1 MEVGGKLYP
10 ASGVERDSCPPTL
23 GIGHRALV
31 TLTHAP
37 CPIPHAQKLHP
48 ASGVEFFISAV
59 LELKLLNIKISMS
72 DTKFTAPVAQESLH
86 LKLSERSP
94 VFSLREKILAIRNS
108 LRPGQQQMA
117 DWQSGP
123 LAISAVPGAGKS
135 TGMAAAAAIAI
146 ARQYERSSSRR
157 QLVVVTF
164 TRSAAANIKAKIRK
178 FLRDDLSLPQ
188 TGFFVYTLHGLA
200 LNIASRHPDLS
211 GLQLENVTLIT
222 PTQTHRFIRTA
233 VEQWIANNPGIY
245 LRLLEGHQFDG
256 EETERLRRQSVLRTE
271 VLPELANTV
280 IHEAKSSGISPEKLR
295 EWSKQTTDEYAIL
308 SVAAG
313 LYEQY
318 QNLMRSRDFID
329 YDDMILA
336 ALRVLE
342 NDSARRIEQ
351 NQIFA
356 VFEDEAQDSSPL
368 QTQLLEI
375 LASDGG
381 YEGMNTDAMNR
392 VSTHSPLNLVRVGD
406 PNQAINSTFTPADPI
421 YFRQF
426 CEECDRIQRLAT
438 MDQAGRSTRI
448 IIEAANFALKWIN
461 NQSLAKT
468 NNGQQTPDNRQV
480 PFRLQTI
487 RPVETNDPQN
497 NANPAPVGRGLELY
511 TPRDIHHTVELL
523 SQRVIELFGEDP
535 TQNSA
540 AILVRE
546 NRQGRWLGE
555 ALTSVCKEHNITL
568 YDVGER
574 DRRSHVPQEILAL
587 LQFCD
592 RPHSPDYLK
601 AALEA
606 LVQRQL
612 IPTQDLNALASL
624 PEEFLYPGPLAAPQ
638 PETVQKAARLCR
650 NLLRARLEL
659 PLYQLISFLALT
671 LNYDQAELATADK
684 LAERVNQQI
693 AGNSSMGG
701 MLSAL
706 SEIVSSERFEP
717 VETEDSEE
725 RYTRRGQLTI
735 ITMHKA
741 KGLDWD
747 YVFLPFLHENLI
759 PGRFWVPPQSQF
771 LGDFTLSEV
780 ARAQIRAALH
790 GEFTIPDVTQA
801 WEQAKHLKISEEYR
815 LLYVAMT
822 RAKRLVWM
830 SAAQKA
836 PFTWSKPDNLQEQA
850 PCPVFPALK
859 RQFPECVMNL
869 AVMAKQA

>member
-1 MEVGGKLYP
+1 
-10 ASGVERDSCPPTL
+10 
-23 GIGHRALV
+23 
-31 TLTHAP
+31 
-37 CPIPHAQKLHP
+37 
-48 ASGVEFFISAV
+48 
-59 LELKLLNIKISMS
+59 MS
-72 DTKFTAPVAQESLH
+72 DFKFTATAPQELLDSE
-86 LKLSERSP
+86 LSERSP
-94 VFSLREKILAIRNS
+94 IISLQDKILAIRNS

-146 ARQYERSSSRR
+146 ARQYERSSFRR
-157 QLVVVTF
+157 HLVVVTF

-178 FLRDDLSLPQ
+178 DLKKLSLPQ

-200 LNIASRHPDLS
+200 LNIANRHSDLS

-222 PTQTHRFIRTA
+222 PTQSHRFIRNA
-233 VEQWIANNPGIY
+233 VEQWIGNNPERY

-280 IHEAKSSGISPEKLR
+280 IHEAKSSGISPELLR
-295 EWSKQTTDEYAIL
+295 EWSKQTTDEYAIF

-351 NQIFA
+351 NQVFA

-375 LASDGG
+375 LASDAGD
-381 YEGMNTDAMNR
+381 NSSLLKDAIHR
-392 VSTHSPLNLVRVGD
+392 VSTADSCTDAIHRVSPNSSLNLVRVGD

-426 CEECDRIQRLAT
+426 CEECDRIERLAT

-461 NQSLAKT
+461 SQWLATT
-468 NNGQQTPDNRQV
+468 NNKQQTPDNRQV

-487 RPVETNDPQN
+487 RPVEVGDPQP

-555 ALTSVCKEHNITL
+555 ALTSVCKEHKIIL

-624 PEEFLYPGPLAAPQ
+624 PEDFLYPGPLAAPQ

-650 NLLRARLEL
+650 SLLRARLEL

-780 ARAQIRAALH
+780 ARAQIRATLH
-790 GEFTIPDVTQA
+790 EESTIPDVSQA
-801 WEQAKHLKISEEYR
+801 WEVAKNLKTSEEYR

-822 RAKRLVWM
+822 RAKLLLWM

-859 RQFPECVMNL
+859 RQFPEYVVNL
-869 AVMAKQA
+869 AAMTKQA

>member
-1 MEVGGKLYP
+1 MPQEHLHSEVL
-10 ASGVERDSCPPTL
+10 
-23 GIGHRALV
+23 
-31 TLTHAP
+31 
-37 CPIPHAQKLHP
+37 Q
-48 ASGVEFFISAV
+48 
-59 LELKLLNIKISMS
+59 
-72 DTKFTAPVAQESLH
+72 
-86 LKLSERSP
+86 RSP
-94 VFSLREKILAIRNS
+94 LSFPRAEAIARIRNG
-108 LRPGQQQMA
+108 LRPGQQHMA

-146 ARQYERSSSRR
+146 ARQYERSAESRSSSRR

-178 FLRDDLSLPQ
+178 YLRDDLGLPQ

-200 LNIASRHPDLS
+200 LNIATRHSDLS
-211 GLQLENVTLIT
+211 GLQLEYVTLIT
-222 PTQTHRFIRTA
+222 PTQSHRFIRTA
-233 VEQWIANNPGIY
+233 VEQWIGNNPERY

-280 IHEAKSSGISPEKLR
+280 IHEAKSSGISPEQLQ
-295 EWSKQTTDEYAIL
+295 EWSQQTTDEYGIL
-308 SVAAG
+308 TVAAG

-318 QNLMRSRDFID
+318 QRLMRSREFID

-351 NQIFA
+351 NQVFA

-381 YEGMNTDAMNR
+381 DEDRGTRGQGDKGDKGDKGDNSSLLTLHSSLLTPHSSL
-392 VSTHSPLNLVRVGD
+392 STQHSALNLVRVGD

-448 IIEAANFALKWIN
+448 IIDAANFTLKWIN
-461 NQSLAKT
+461 SQWSAIT
-468 NNGQQTPDNRQV
+468 NNKQQITDNRQV

-487 RPVETNDPQN
+487 RPVDAGDPQA
-497 NANPAPVGRGLELY
+497 NANPTAIGGGLELY

-523 SQRVIELFGEDP
+523 SQRIIQLFGEDP
-535 TQNSA
+535 TKNSA

-555 ALTSVCKEHNITL
+555 ALASVCKEHNITL

-624 PEEFLYPGPLAAPQ
+624 PEEFLYPSPLAVSQ
-638 PETVQKAARLCR
+638 PEPVQKAAHLCR
-650 NLLRARLEL
+650 SLLRARLEL

-693 AGNSSMGG
+693 ASNSSMRS

-747 YVFLPFLHENLI
+747 YVFIPFLHENLI

-790 GEFTIPDVTQA
+790 GESTIPDVTQA
-801 WEQAKHLKISEEYR
+801 WEQAKQLKISEEYR

-822 RAKRLVWM
+822 RAKLLLWM
-830 SAAQKA
+830 SAALKA
-836 PFTWSKPDNLQEQA
+836 PFTWSKPENLQEQT
-850 PCPVFPALK
+850 PCPVFGALK
-859 RQFPECVMNL
+859 RQFPEYVVGTPTMITN
-869 AVMAKQA
+869 

>member
-1 MEVGGKLYP
+1 
-10 ASGVERDSCPPTL
+10 
-23 GIGHRALV
+23 
-31 TLTHAP
+31 
-37 CPIPHAQKLHP
+37 
-48 ASGVEFFISAV
+48 
-59 LELKLLNIKISMS
+59 MS
-72 DTKFTAPVAQESLH
+72 DSKFIATVPQELLH
-86 LKLSERSP
+86 SELSERLP
-94 VFSLREKILAIRNS
+94 VSSLREKILAIRNG

-135 TGMAAAAAIAI
+135 TGMAANRPIAI

-222 PTQTHRFIRTA
+222 PTQSHRFIRTA
-233 VEQWIANNPGIY
+233 VEQWIANNPGGY

-280 IHEAKSSGISPEKLR
+280 IHEAKSSGISQELLQ
-295 EWSKQTTDEYAIL
+295 EWSKQTTDEYTIL

-351 NQIFA
+351 NQVFA

-375 LASDGG
+375 LASDSD
-381 YEGMNTDAMNR
+381 NKDN
-392 VSTHSPLNLVRVGD
+392 SSLLIPHSPLNLVRVGD

-426 CEECDRIQRLAT
+426 CEECDRIKRLAT

-468 NNGQQTPDNRQV
+468 NNGQQIPDNRQV

-487 RPVETNDPQN
+487 RPVEVGDPQN

-535 TQNSA
+535 TQHSA

-555 ALTSVCKEHNITL
+555 ALAPICKEHNITL

-790 GEFTIPDVTQA
+790 GESTIPDVTQA

-859 RQFPECVMNL
+859 RQFPECVANL
-869 AVMAKQA
+869 AVMAK

>member
-1 MEVGGKLYP
+1 MPQEHLDSEVL
-10 ASGVERDSCPPTL
+10 
-23 GIGHRALV
+23 
-31 TLTHAP
+31 
-37 CPIPHAQKLHP
+37 Q
-48 ASGVEFFISAV
+48 
-59 LELKLLNIKISMS
+59 
-72 DTKFTAPVAQESLH
+72 
-86 LKLSERSP
+86 RSP
-94 VFSLREKILAIRNS
+94 VSSLRAEAIARIRNS

-146 ARQYERSSSRR
+146 ARQYERSAESRSSSRR

-178 FLRDDLSLPQ
+178 YLRDDLSLPQ

-211 GLQLENVTLIT
+211 GLQLEYATLIT
-222 PTQTHRFIRTA
+222 PTQSHRFIRTA
-233 VEQWIANNPGIY
+233 VEQWIGNNPERY

-280 IHEAKSSGISPEKLR
+280 IHEAKSSGISPEKLQQ
-295 EWSKQTTDEYAIL
+295 WSQQTTDEYAIL
-308 SVAAG
+308 NVAAG

-351 NQIFA
+351 NQVFA

-368 QTQLLEI
+368 QTRLLEI
-375 LASDGG
+375 LASNSLDEGDREIRRWGDG
-381 YEGMNTDAMNR
+381 ERISPQPSHT
-392 VSTHSPLNLVRVGD
+392 SHSPLNLVRVGD

-426 CEECDRIQRLAT
+426 CQECDRIQRLAT
-438 MDQAGRSTRI
+438 MDRAGRSTRI
-448 IIEAANFALKWIN
+448 IIEAANFALQWIN
-461 NQSLAKT
+461 NQWSAT
-468 NNGQQTPDNRQV
+468 NPNPGAMNRVSTKSPFLDTDNRQV

-487 RPVETNDPQN
+487 RPVDAGDPQT

-511 TPRDIHHTVELL
+511 TPRDIHQTVELL
-523 SQRVIELFGEDP
+523 SQRAIELFGEDP
-535 TQNSA
+535 TKNSA

-546 NRQGRWLGE
+546 NRQGRWLAE
-555 ALTSVCKEHNITL
+555 ALAPVCKEHNITL

-574 DRRSHVPQEILAL
+574 DRRSHVPQEILSL

-612 IPTQDLNALASL
+612 IPTQDLNVLASL
-624 PEEFLYPGPLAAPQ
+624 PEEFLYPSPLAAPQ
-638 PETVQKAARLCR
+638 PEPVQKAAHLCR
-650 NLLRARLEL
+650 SLLRARLEL

-693 AGNSSMGG
+693 ASNSSMRS

-706 SEIVSSERFEP
+706 SEIVSSERFEA

-725 RYTRRGQLTI
+725 RYTRCGQLTI

-747 YVFLPFLHENLI
+747 YVFIPFLHENLI

-790 GEFTIPDVTQA
+790 GESTIPDVTQA
-801 WEQAKHLKISEEYR
+801 WELAKQLKISEEYR

-822 RAKRLVWM
+822 RAKLLLWM

-836 PFTWSKPDNLQEQA
+836 PFTWSKPENLQEQA
-850 PCPVFPALK
+850 PCPVFGALK
-859 RQFPECVMNL
+859 RQFPECVITSAMI
-869 AVMAKQA
+869 AK

>member
-1 MEVGGKLYP
+1 
-10 ASGVERDSCPPTL
+10 
-23 GIGHRALV
+23 
-31 TLTHAP
+31 
-37 CPIPHAQKLHP
+37 
-48 ASGVEFFISAV
+48 
-59 LELKLLNIKISMS
+59 MS
-72 DTKFTAPVAQESLH
+72 DFKFTAPVIQELLDSE
-86 LKLSERSP
+86 LSERSP
-94 VFSLREKILAIRNS
+94 ILSLQDKILAIRNS

-157 QLVVVTF
+157 HLVVVTF

-178 FLRDDLSLPQ
+178 DLKKLSLPQ

-222 PTQTHRFIRTA
+222 PTQSHRFIRTA

-336 ALRVLE
+336 ALRVLK

-351 NQIFA
+351 NQVFA

-375 LASDGG
+375 LASDGDKG
-381 YEGMNTDAMNR
+381 DNSSQTRLIASLLPTPVQTR
-392 VSTHSPLNLVRVGD
+392 LIASLNLVRVGD

-426 CEECDRIQRLAT
+426 CEECDRIKRLAT

-461 NQSLAKT
+461 NQWLATT
-468 NNGQQTPDNRQV
+468 NNKQQTPDNRQV

-487 RPVETNDPQN
+487 RPVEAGDPQT
-497 NANPAPVGRGLELY
+497 NANPAPVGQGLELY

-535 TQNSA
+535 TQTSA

-546 NRQGRWLGE
+546 NRQGRWLAE
-555 ALTSVCKEHNITL
+555 ALTFVCKEHNIIL

-650 NLLRARLEL
+650 SLLRARLEL

-790 GEFTIPDVTQA
+790 GESTIPDVTQA

-859 RQFPECVMNL
+859 RQFPECVANL
-869 AVMAKQA
+869 AVMTKQA

>member
-1 MEVGGKLYP
+1 
-10 ASGVERDSCPPTL
+10 
-23 GIGHRALV
+23 
-31 TLTHAP
+31 
-37 CPIPHAQKLHP
+37 
-48 ASGVEFFISAV
+48 
-59 LELKLLNIKISMS
+59 MS
-72 DTKFTAPVAQESLH
+72 DSKFTTPVVQELLDSE
-86 LKLSERSP
+86 LSERSP
-94 VFSLREKILAIRNS
+94 IPSLQKKILAIRNS

-200 LNIASRHPDLS
+200 LNIANRHSDLS
-211 GLQLENVTLIT
+211 GLQLENVILIT
-222 PTQTHRFIRTA
+222 PTQSHRFIRTA
-233 VEQWIANNPGIY
+233 VEQWITNNPDVY

-280 IHEAKSSGISPEKLR
+280 IHEAKSSGISPELLR

-342 NDSARRIEQ
+342 NDSARHIEQ

-375 LASDGG
+375 LASNRE
-381 YEGMNTDAMNR
+381 YEGMNTDGMNR
-392 VSTHSPLNLVRVGD
+392 FSKHSPLNLVRVGD

-426 CEECDRIQRLAT
+426 CEECDRIERLAT
-438 MDQAGRSTRI
+438 MDRAGRSTRI
-448 IIEAANFALKWIN
+448 IIEAANFTLKWIN
-461 NQSLAKT
+461 NQWLATTKT
-468 NNGQQTPDNRQV
+468 NNKQQTPDNRQV

-487 RPVETNDPQN
+487 HPVEVGDPQA
-497 NANPAPVGRGLELY
+497 NANPAPVGQGLELY

-523 SQRVIELFGEDP
+523 SQRVIELLGEDP
-535 TQNSA
+535 TKNSA

-546 NRQGRWLGE
+546 NRQGRWLAE
-555 ALTSVCKEHNITL
+555 ALTPLCKEHKITL

-612 IPTQDLNALASL
+612 IPTQDLNVLASL

-650 NLLRARLEL
+650 SLLRARLEL

-780 ARAQIRAALH
+780 ARAQIRATLH
-790 GEFTIPDVTQA
+790 EESVIPDVSQA
-801 WEQAKHLKISEEYR
+801 WEVAKNLKTSEEYR

-822 RAKRLVWM
+822 RAKLLLWM

-869 AVMAKQA
+869 GAMSNKL

>member
-1 MEVGGKLYP
+1 
-10 ASGVERDSCPPTL
+10 
-23 GIGHRALV
+23 
-31 TLTHAP
+31 
-37 CPIPHAQKLHP
+37 
-48 ASGVEFFISAV
+48 
-59 LELKLLNIKISMS
+59 MS
-72 DTKFTAPVAQESLH
+72 DDNFIATVAQESLDSSS
-86 LKLSERSP
+86 LAN
-94 VFSLREKILAIRNS
+94 SLREKSLRIRNS
-108 LRPGQQQMA
+108 LRQGQQQMA

-123 LAISAVPGAGKS
+123 LAVSAVPGAGKS

-146 ARQYERSSSRR
+146 ARQYENSATSRSSSRR
-157 QLVVVTF
+157 QIVVVTF

-178 FLRDDLSLPQ
+178 YLKDDLALPQ
-188 TGFFVYTLHGLA
+188 TGFAVYTLHGLA

-222 PTQTHRFIRTA
+222 PSQSHRFIRTA
-233 VEQWIANNPGIY
+233 VEQWINNNPRHY

-271 VLPELANTV
+271 VLPDLATTV
-280 IHEAKSSGISPEKLR
+280 IHEAKSSGILPEKLR
-295 EWSKQTTDEYAIL
+295 EWSQQTTEEYAIL
-308 SVAAG
+308 KVAAG

-342 NDSARRIEQ
+342 NDSARHIEQ
-351 NQIFA
+351 NQVFA

-375 LASDGG
+375 LASDLTG
-381 YEGMNTDAMNR
+381 ENQKN
-392 VSTHSPLNLVRVGD
+392 SPLNSALNLVRVGD

-426 CEECDRIQRLAT
+426 CEECDRLEKLAT

-448 IIEAANFALKWIN
+448 ILEAANFALQWVNSFYGSQGKVKI
-461 NQSLAKT
+461 SPL
-468 NNGQQTPDNRQV
+468 
-480 PFRLQTI
+480 PFRPQTI
-487 RPVETNDPQN
+487 HPVGTGDPQP
-497 NANPAPVGRGLELY
+497 NANPAPVGRGLEIY
-511 TPRDIHHTVELL
+511 NPRDIHHTVELI
-523 SQRVIELFGEDP
+523 SQRVIELFAEDP
-535 TQNSA
+535 AKISG

-546 NRQGRWLGE
+546 NRQGRWLAE
-555 ALTSVCKEHNITL
+555 ALTPICKEHNITL

-624 PEEFLYPGPLAAPQ
+624 PEDFLYPGPLAPPQ
-638 PETVQKAARLCR
+638 SEAVQKASHLCR
-650 NLLRARLEL
+650 SLLRARLEL
-659 PLYQLISFLALT
+659 PLYQLISFLALV

-693 AGNSSMGG
+693 AGNSSMGAI
-701 MLSAL
+701 LSVL

-717 VETEDSEE
+717 VETADSEA
-725 RYTRRGQLTI
+725 RYTRTGQLTI

-747 YVFLPFLHENLI
+747 YVFIPFLHENLI

-790 GEFTIPDVTQA
+790 GESEIPDVSQA
-801 WEQAKHLKISEEYR
+801 WEQSKHLKTAEEYR

-822 RAKRLVWM
+822 RAKQLLWM

-836 PFTWSKPDNLQEQA
+836 PFTWSKPENLQEQA
-850 PCPVFPALK
+850 PCPVFGALK
-859 RQFPECVMNL
+859 RQFPEYVVNSMISQQLN
-869 AVMAKQA
+869 

>member
-1 MEVGGKLYP
+1 
-10 ASGVERDSCPPTL
+10 
-23 GIGHRALV
+23 
-31 TLTHAP
+31 
-37 CPIPHAQKLHP
+37 
-48 ASGVEFFISAV
+48 
-59 LELKLLNIKISMS
+59 MS
-72 DTKFTAPVAQESLH
+72 DSKFTAPVAQESLH
-86 LKLSERSP
+86 SELSERSP
-94 VFSLREKILAIRNS
+94 LPNLREKILLIRNS

-157 QLVVVTF
+157 HLVVVTF

-178 FLRDDLSLPQ
+178 DLKKLSLPQ
-188 TGFFVYTLHGLA
+188 MGFFVYTLHGLA
-200 LNIASRHPDLS
+200 LNIASRHSDLS

-222 PTQTHRFIRTA
+222 PTQSHRFIRTA

-351 NQIFA
+351 NQVFA

-375 LASDGG
+375 LASDGDKG
-381 YEGMNTDAMNR
+381 DNSSLPSTDAINR
-392 VSTHSPLNLVRVGD
+392 VSPNSSLNLVRVGD

-426 CEECDRIQRLAT
+426 CEECDRIKRLAT
-438 MDQAGRSTRI
+438 MDQAGRSTRM

-461 NQSLAKT
+461 NQWLATT
-468 NNGQQTPDNRQV
+468 NNKQQTPDNRQV

-487 RPVETNDPQN
+487 HPVEAGDPQD
-497 NANPAPVGRGLELY
+497 NANPAPIGRGLELY

-523 SQRVIELFGEDP
+523 SQRVIELFAEDP

-546 NRQGRWLGE
+546 NRQGRWLAE
-555 ALTSVCKEHNITL
+555 ALTPVCKEHNIIL

-638 PETVQKAARLCR
+638 SETVQKAARLCR
-650 NLLRARLEL
+650 SLLRARLEL

-725 RYTRRGQLTI
+725 RYTRPGQLTI

-790 GEFTIPDVTQA
+790 GESTIPDVTQA

-859 RQFPECVMNL
+859 RQFAECVANL
-869 AVMAKQA
+869 AVMAKQV

>member
-1 MEVGGKLYP
+1 MQ
-10 ASGVERDSCPPTL
+10 S
-23 GIGHRALV
+23 
-31 TLTHAP
+31 
-37 CPIPHAQKLHP
+37 PIPNLQ
-48 ASGVEFFISAV
+48 
-59 LELKLLNIKISMS
+59 
-72 DTKFTAPVAQESLH
+72 
-86 LKLSERSP
+86 
-94 VFSLREKILAIRNS
+94 EKILGIRNS

-117 DWQSGP
+117 DWESGP

-146 ARQYERSSSRR
+146 ARQYQRSSLRR
-157 QLVVVTF
+157 HLVVVTF

-178 FLRDDLSLPQ
+178 FLRDNLSIPQ

-200 LNIASRHPDLS
+200 LNIASRHSDLS

-222 PTQTHRFIRTA
+222 PTQSNRFIRTA
-233 VEQWIANNPGIY
+233 VEQWIGNNPGIY

-295 EWSKQTTDEYAIL
+295 EWSKQITDEYAIL

-351 NQIFA
+351 NQVFA

-381 YEGMNTDAMNR
+381 DEEDNFSLLTP
-392 VSTHSPLNLVRVGD
+392 HSPLNLVRVGD

-426 CEECDRIQRLAT
+426 CEECDRIKRLAT

-461 NQSLAKT
+461 NQSLAT
-468 NNGQQTPDNRQV
+468 RNNKQQTPDNRQV

-487 RPVETNDPQN
+487 RPVEVNDPQT
-497 NANPAPVGRGLELY
+497 NANPAAVGGGLELY

-523 SQRVIELFGEDP
+523 SQRVIQLFGEDP
-535 TQNSA
+535 TKNSA

-546 NRQGRWLGE
+546 NRQGRWLAE
-555 ALTSVCKEHNITL
+555 ALTSVCKEHNIIL

-574 DRRSHVPQEILAL
+574 DRRSHVPQEILGL

-624 PEEFLYPGPLAAPQ
+624 PEEFLYPGPLAVPQ
-638 PETVQKAARLCR
+638 PETVEKAARLCR
-650 NLLRARLEL
+650 SLLRARLEL

-725 RYTRRGQLTI
+725 RYTRPGQLTI

-759 PGRFWVPPQSQF
+759 PGRFWVPPQKQF

-790 GEFTIPDVTQA
+790 GESTIPNVTQA
-801 WEQAKHLKISEEYR
+801 WEQAKNLKISEEYR

-822 RAKRLVWM
+822 RGKRLVWM

-869 AVMAKQA
+869 GTDKK

>member
-1 MEVGGKLYP
+1 MPQEHLDSEVL
-10 ASGVERDSCPPTL
+10 
-23 GIGHRALV
+23 
-31 TLTHAP
+31 
-37 CPIPHAQKLHP
+37 Q
-48 ASGVEFFISAV
+48 
-59 LELKLLNIKISMS
+59 
-72 DTKFTAPVAQESLH
+72 
-86 LKLSERSP
+86 RSP
-94 VFSLREKILAIRNS
+94 VSSVRAEAIARIRNS

-146 ARQYERSSSRR
+146 ARQYERSAESGSSLRR

-178 FLRDDLSLPQ
+178 YLRDDLSLPQ

-211 GLQLENVTLIT
+211 GLQLEYVTLIT
-222 PTQTHRFIRTA
+222 PTQSHRFIRTA
-233 VEQWIANNPGIY
+233 VEQWIANNPERY

-280 IHEAKSSGISPEKLR
+280 IHEAKSSGISQELLQ
-295 EWSKQTTDEYAIL
+295 EWSQQTTDEYAIL

-336 ALRVLE
+336 ALQVLK

-351 NQIFA
+351 SQVFA

-375 LASDGG
+375 LASNGGDGEMERWG
-381 YEGMNTDAMNR
+381 DGERISPYHPTTP
-392 VSTHSPLNLVRVGD
+392 SPQPSHTPHSALNLVRVGD

-426 CEECDRIQRLAT
+426 CEQCDRIQRLAT
-438 MDQAGRSTRI
+438 MDRAGRSTRI
-448 IIEAANFALKWIN
+448 IIEAANFALQWIN
-461 NQSLAKT
+461 NQWSAT
-468 NNGQQTPDNRQV
+468 NPQSPITSPQSPFDNRQV

-487 RPVETNDPQN
+487 RPVDAGDPQT

-523 SQRVIELFGEDP
+523 SQRAIELFGEDP
-535 TQNSA
+535 TKNSA

-546 NRQGRWLGE
+546 NRQGRWLAE
-555 ALTSVCKEHNITL
+555 ALAPVCKEHNITL

-612 IPTQDLNALASL
+612 IPTQDLNTLASL
-624 PEEFLYPGPLAAPQ
+624 PEEFLYPSPLAPSQ
-638 PETVQKAARLCR
+638 PEPVQKAAHLCR
-650 NLLRARLEL
+650 SLLRARLEL

-693 AGNSSMGG
+693 ASNSSMRS

-747 YVFLPFLHENLI
+747 YVFIPFLHENLI

-790 GEFTIPDVTQA
+790 GESTIPDVKQA
-801 WEQAKHLKISEEYR
+801 WELAKQLKISEEYR

-822 RAKRLVWM
+822 RAKLLLWM

-836 PFTWSKPDNLQEQA
+836 PFTWSKPENLQEQA

-859 RQFPECVMNL
+859 RQFPQYVVTSEMI
-869 AVMAKQA
+869 AK

>member
-1 MEVGGKLYP
+1 MPKESYPVEVYSESPG
-10 ASGVERDSCPPTL
+10 
-23 GIGHRALV
+23 AL
-31 TLTHAP
+31 LR
-37 CPIPHAQKLHP
+37 K
-48 ASGVEFFISAV
+48 
-59 LELKLLNIKISMS
+59 
-72 DTKFTAPVAQESLH
+72 TAVAQ
-86 LKLSERSP
+86 
-94 VFSLREKILAIRNS
+94 IRNT

-117 DWQSGP
+117 DWNSGP

-146 ARQYERSSSRR
+146 ARQYDRPTESRRHHRR
-157 QLVVVTF
+157 QLIVVTF

-178 FLRDDLSLPQ
+178 YLKDLSLPQ
-188 TGFFVYTLHGLA
+188 TGFLVNTLHGLA
-200 LNIASRHPDLS
+200 LNIASRYPNLS
-211 GLQLENVTLIT
+211 GLQLENLTLIT
-222 PTQTHRFIRTA
+222 LNQSHRFIRTA
-233 VEQWIANNPGIY
+233 VEQWIATHPGRY
-245 LRLLEGHQFDG
+245 SRLLEGVQFDG

-271 VLPELANTV
+271 VLPELATTV
-280 IHEAKSSGISPEKLR
+280 IHEAKSSGLSPEDL
-295 EWSKQTTDEYAIL
+295 QTLSYQIKDEYGIL
-308 SVAAG
+308 SIAAG

-342 NDSARRIEQ
+342 NETARKIEQ
-351 NQIFA
+351 NSVFA

-375 LASDGG
+375 LA
-381 YEGMNTDAMNR
+381 TDLVENEEKR
-392 VSTHSPLNLVRVGD
+392 QSQINLVRVGD

-426 CEECDRIQRLAT
+426 CENCNLQGRLAT
-438 MDQAGRSTRI
+438 MDRAGRSTRI
-448 IIEAANFALKWIN
+448 IIDTANFVLEWVNAATGRITQKRSETIANPSSTTHPL
-461 NQSLAKT
+461 L
-468 NNGQQTPDNRQV
+468 
-480 PFRLQTI
+480 PFRNQKI
-487 RPVETNDPQN
+487 YPVDSGDPQPD
-497 NANPAPVGRGLELY
+497 ANPEKVGRGVELY

-523 SQRVIELFGEDP
+523 SERIVDLFAENP
-535 TQNSA
+535 TDISG

-546 NRQGRWLGE
+546 NRQGRWLAE
-555 ALTSVCKEHNITL
+555 ALAPICKEYQILL

-574 DRRSHVPQEILAL
+574 DRHSNVPTEILAL

-601 AALEA
+601 STLEVF
-606 LVQRQL
+606 VQRRL
-612 IPTQDLNALASL
+612 IETQDLNALATL

-638 PETVQKAARLCR
+638 TESVQKAARLCR
-650 NLLRARLEL
+650 SLLRARMEL
-659 PLYQLISFLALT
+659 PLYQLISFLALV
-671 LNYDQAELATADK
+671 LQYDQAELATADK
-684 LAERVNQQI
+684 LAERVNIQV
-693 AGNSSMGG
+693 AGNASMAT
-701 MLSAL
+701 MLNVL

-717 VETEDSEE
+717 VETEDLEA

-771 LGDFTLSEV
+771 LGNFTLSEV

-790 GEFTIPDVTQA
+790 EESTIPSVTAA
-801 WEQAKHLKISEEYR
+801 WEQARHLKISEEYR

-822 RAKRLVWM
+822 RAKRLLWM

-836 PFTWSKPDNLQEQA
+836 PFTWSKPENLQDQA

-859 RQFPECVMNL
+859 RQFPGCVMC
-869 AVMAKQA
+869 V

>member
-1 MEVGGKLYP
+1 
-10 ASGVERDSCPPTL
+10 
-23 GIGHRALV
+23 
-31 TLTHAP
+31 
-37 CPIPHAQKLHP
+37 
-48 ASGVEFFISAV
+48 
-59 LELKLLNIKISMS
+59 MS
-72 DTKFTAPVAQESLH
+72 DSKFTASVAQESLH
-86 LKLSERSP
+86 SELSERSP
-94 VFSLREKILAIRNS
+94 VPNLREKILLIRNG

-157 QLVVVTF
+157 HLVIVTF

-178 FLRDDLSLPQ
+178 DLKKLSLPQ
-188 TGFFVYTLHGLA
+188 MGFFVYTLHGLA
-200 LNIASRHPDLS
+200 LNIASRHSDLS

-222 PTQTHRFIRTA
+222 PTQSHRFIRTA

-280 IHEAKSSGISPEKLR
+280 IHEAKSSGISPELLR

-318 QNLMRSRDFID
+318 QNLMRSRDFIN

-351 NQIFA
+351 NQVFA

-375 LASDGG
+375 LASDGDKG
-381 YEGMNTDAMNR
+381 DNSSLLSTDAINR
-392 VSTHSPLNLVRVGD
+392 VSPNSSLNLVRVGD

-426 CEECDRIQRLAT
+426 CEECDRIKRLAT

-461 NQSLAKT
+461 NQWLATT
-468 NNGQQTPDNRQV
+468 NNKQQTPDNRQV

-487 RPVETNDPQN
+487 HPVEAGDPQN
-497 NANPAPVGRGLELY
+497 NANPAPIGRGLELY

-523 SQRVIELFGEDP
+523 SQRVIELFAEDP

-546 NRQGRWLGE
+546 NRQGRWLAE
-555 ALTSVCKEHNITL
+555 ALTPVCKEHNIIL

-638 PETVQKAARLCR
+638 SETVQKAARLCR
-650 NLLRARLEL
+650 SLLRARLEL

-725 RYTRRGQLTI
+725 RYTRPGQLTI

-790 GEFTIPDVTQA
+790 GESTIPDVTQA

-859 RQFPECVMNL
+859 LQFPECVANL

>member
-1 MEVGGKLYP
+1 
-10 ASGVERDSCPPTL
+10 
-23 GIGHRALV
+23 
-31 TLTHAP
+31 
-37 CPIPHAQKLHP
+37 
-48 ASGVEFFISAV
+48 
-59 LELKLLNIKISMS
+59 MS
-72 DTKFTAPVAQESLH
+72 DSKFTTPVAQESLH
-86 LKLSERSP
+86 SELSERSP
-94 VFSLREKILAIRNS
+94 LPNLREKILAIRNS

-117 DWQSGP
+117 DWGSGP

-146 ARQYERSSSRR
+146 ARQYERYAQSRPSSRR
-157 QLVVVTF
+157 HLVVVTF

-200 LNIASRHPDLS
+200 LNIASRHSDLS

-222 PTQTHRFIRTA
+222 PTQSHRFIRTA

-295 EWSKQTTDEYAIL
+295 EWSKQTTDEYTIL

-351 NQIFA
+351 NQVFA

-375 LASDGG
+375 LASDGYKG
-381 YEGMNTDAMNR
+381 DKSSILTP
-392 VSTHSPLNLVRVGD
+392 HSSLNLVRVGD

-421 YFRQF
+421 YFRHF
-426 CEECDRIQRLAT
+426 CEECDRIERLAT

-468 NNGQQTPDNRQV
+468 NNGQQIPENRQV

-487 RPVETNDPQN
+487 RPVETGDPQK
-497 NANPAPVGRGLELY
+497 NANPAPIGRGLELY

-546 NRQGRWLGE
+546 NRQGRWLAE
-555 ALTSVCKEHNITL
+555 ALAPVCKEHNITL

-601 AALEA
+601 SALEA

-638 PETVQKAARLCR
+638 TETVQKAARLCR

-790 GEFTIPDVTQA
+790 GESTIPDVTQA

-859 RQFPECVMNL
+859 RQFPECVANL
-869 AVMAKQA
+869 AVMAK

>member
-1 MEVGGKLYP
+1 MSDTNFTATVPLE
-10 ASGVERDSCPPTL
+10 S
-23 GIGHRALV
+23 
-31 TLTHAP
+31 
-37 CPIPHAQKLHP
+37 AQTELSH
-48 ASGVEFFISAV
+48 SSAV
-59 LELKLLNIKISMS
+59 L
-72 DTKFTAPVAQESLH
+72 SLG
-86 LKLSERSP
+86 
-94 VFSLREKILAIRNS
+94 EKILAIRNG
-108 LRPGQQQMA
+108 LRQGQQQMA
-117 DWQSGP
+117 DWESGP
-123 LAISAVPGAGKS
+123 LAVSAVPGAGKS

-146 ARQYERSSSRR
+146 SRQYERLAQSRSSVHR

-164 TRSAAANIKAKIRK
+164 TRSAAANIKAKIRQY
-178 FLRDDLSLPQ
+178 LRDGLSLPQ
-188 TGFFVYTLHGLA
+188 TGFAVYTLHGLA
-200 LNIASRHPDLS
+200 LNIASRYPDLS
-211 GLQLENVTLIT
+211 GLELENLTLIT
-222 PTQTHRFIRTA
+222 PSQSHRLIRTA
-233 VEQWIANNPGIY
+233 VEQWINNNPEKY
-245 LRLLEGHQFDG
+245 FRLLEGQQFDG

-271 VLPELANTV
+271 VLPDLATTV
-280 IHEAKSSGISPEKLR
+280 IHEAKSSGISPEQL
-295 EWSKQTTDEYAIL
+295 EQWSQQTSDQYSIL

-342 NDSARRIEQ
+342 NHSARRIEQ
-351 NQIFA
+351 NQVFA

-368 QTQLLEI
+368 QTKLLEI
-375 LASDGG
+375 LASNSAEEAGEQGRQCGLGG
-381 YEGMNTDAMNR
+381 FPQGQLPSSRGAGGT
-392 VSTHSPLNLVRVGD
+392 STALNLVRVGD

-426 CEECDRIQRLAT
+426 CEECDRGEKLAT
-438 MDQAGRSTRI
+438 MNQAGRSTRI
-448 IIEAANFALKWIN
+448 IIAAANFALEWVN
-461 NQSLAKT
+461 SFYGAK
-468 NNGQQTPDNRQV
+468 NRKSPHITTSS
-480 PFRLQTI
+480 PFRSQTI
-487 RPVETNDPQN
+487 YPVSTNDPQK
-497 NANPAPVGRGLELY
+497 NANPAPEGKGLELY

-523 SQRVIELFGEDP
+523 AKRVVELFTPDP
-535 TQNSA
+535 ANTRA
-540 AILVRE
+540 AVLVRE
-546 NRQGRWLGE
+546 NRQGRWLAE
-555 ALTSVCKEHNITL
+555 MLAPVCKEHKITL

-574 DRRSHVPQEILAL
+574 DRRSHVPQEILGL

-601 AALEA
+601 AALEV

-638 PETVQKAARLCR
+638 AEPVEKAAHLCR
-650 NLLRARLEL
+650 SLLRARLEL
-659 PLYQLISFLALT
+659 PLYQLISFLALA

-693 AGNSSMGG
+693 AGGSSMGA
-701 MLSAL
+701 MLAAL

-717 VETEDSEE
+717 VETEDLEAH
-725 RYTRRGQLTI
+725 YTRPNQLTI

-747 YVFLPFLHENLI
+747 YVFIPFLHENLI

-790 GEFTIPDVTQA
+790 GESGIPDVSQA
-801 WEQAKHLKISEEYR
+801 WEQAKHLKTAEEYR

-822 RAKRLVWM
+822 RAKRLLWM

-836 PFTWSKPDNLQEQA
+836 PFTWSKPENLQEQA

-859 RQFPECVMNL
+859 RQFPESIEV
-869 AVMAKQA
+869 

>member
-1 MEVGGKLYP
+1 
-10 ASGVERDSCPPTL
+10 
-23 GIGHRALV
+23 
-31 TLTHAP
+31 
-37 CPIPHAQKLHP
+37 
-48 ASGVEFFISAV
+48 
-59 LELKLLNIKISMS
+59 MS
-72 DTKFTAPVAQESLH
+72 DTNFTATVP
-86 LKLSERSP
+86 SEISQSSS
-94 VFSLREKILAIRNS
+94 VSSLRAKILAIRNE
-108 LRPGQQQMA
+108 LRQGQQQMA
-117 DWQSGP
+117 DWLSGP
-123 LAISAVPGAGKS
+123 LAVSAVPGAGKS

-146 ARQYERSSSRR
+146 ARQYESIALSRSSVHR

-178 FLRDDLSLPQ
+178 YLREDLSLPQ
-188 TGFFVYTLHGLA
+188 TGFAVYTLHGLA
-200 LNIASRHPDLS
+200 LNIASRYPDLS
-211 GLQLENVTLIT
+211 GLELENLTLIT
-222 PTQTHRFIRTA
+222 PSQSHRLIRTA
-233 VEQWIANNPGIY
+233 VEQWINNNPEKY
-245 LRLLEGHQFDG
+245 FRLLEGQQFDG

-271 VLPELANTV
+271 VLPDLATTV
-280 IHEAKSSGISPEKLR
+280 IHEAKSSGLSPEQLQK
-295 EWSKQTTDEYAIL
+295 WSEQTADEYAIL
-308 SVAAG
+308 SIAAG

-342 NDSARRIEQ
+342 NNSARRIEQ
-351 NQIFA
+351 NQVFA

-368 QTQLLEI
+368 QTRLLEI
-375 LASDGG
+375 LASD
-381 YEGMNTDAMNR
+381 EEN
-392 VSTHSPLNLVRVGD
+392 SPHSPLNLVRVGD

-426 CEECDRIQRLAT
+426 CEECDRVEKLAT
-438 MDQAGRSTRI
+438 MNQAGRSTRI
-448 IIEAANFALKWIN
+448 IIAAANFALEWVNSFYGAK
-461 NQSLAKT
+461 NQKSPHLNASS
-468 NNGQQTPDNRQV
+468 
-480 PFRLQTI
+480 PFRPQTI
-487 RPVETNDPQN
+487 YPVDTNDPQK
-497 NANPAPVGRGLELY
+497 NANPAPVGKGLELY

-523 SQRVIELFGEDP
+523 SKRVVELFTPDP
-535 TQNSA
+535 ANTRA

-546 NRQGRWLGE
+546 NRQGRWLAE
-555 ALTSVCKEHNITL
+555 MLASVCKEHKITL

-601 AALEA
+601 AALEV

-624 PEEFLYPGPLAAPQ
+624 PEEFLYPGPLAASQ
-638 PETVQKAARLCR
+638 PEPAEKAAHLCR
-650 NLLRARLEL
+650 SLLRARLEL
-659 PLYQLISFLALT
+659 PLYQLISFLALA
-671 LNYDQAELATADK
+671 LNYDQADLATADK

-693 AGNSSMGG
+693 AGGSSMGA

-717 VETEDSEE
+717 VETEDLEAH
-725 RYTRRGQLTI
+725 YTRPNQLTI

-747 YVFLPFLHENLI
+747 YVFIPFLHENLI

-790 GEFTIPDVTQA
+790 GESGIPDVTQA
-801 WEQAKHLKISEEYR
+801 WEQAKHLKTAEEYR

-822 RAKRLVWM
+822 RAKRLLWM
-830 SAAQKA
+830 SSAQKA

-859 RQFPECVMNL
+859 RQFPESVMS
-869 AVMAKQA
+869 

>member
-1 MEVGGKLYP
+1 
-10 ASGVERDSCPPTL
+10 
-23 GIGHRALV
+23 
-31 TLTHAP
+31 
-37 CPIPHAQKLHP
+37 
-48 ASGVEFFISAV
+48 
-59 LELKLLNIKISMS
+59 MS
-72 DTKFTAPVAQESLH
+72 DANFIDTVTQESLH
-86 LKLSERSP
+86 SELPDKSP
-94 VFSLREKILAIRNS
+94 VSTLRQEAIARIRHS

-117 DWQSGP
+117 DWNSGP
-123 LAISAVPGAGKS
+123 LAVSAVPGAGKS

-146 ARQYERSSSRR
+146 ARQYEQKALSRTFSRR

-178 FLRDDLSLPQ
+178 YLRDDLSLPQ
-188 TGFFVYTLHGLA
+188 TGFVVYTLHGLA
-200 LNIASRHPDLS
+200 LNIANRHPDLS

-222 PTQTHRFIRTA
+222 PTQSHRFIRTA
-233 VEQWIANNPGIY
+233 VEQWIAKNQHSY
-245 LRLLEGHQFDG
+245 LRLLEGSQFDG

-271 VLPELANTV
+271 VLPDLATTV
-280 IHEAKSSGISPEKLR
+280 IHEAKSSGLSPEDLQK
-295 EWSKQTTDEYAIL
+295 WSQQTVDAYAIL

-313 LYEQY
+313 LYQEY

-351 NQIFA
+351 NQVFA

-368 QTQLLEI
+368 QTKLLEI
-375 LASDGG
+375 LASDLVEDMETQGHG
-381 YEGMNTDAMNR
+381 DRSSSVPASPPLS
-392 VSTHSPLNLVRVGD
+392 VSPSSSSPINLVRVGD

-426 CEECDRIQRLAT
+426 CAQCDRLRKLAT

-448 IIEAANFALKWIN
+448 IIEAANFTLEWIN
-461 NQSLAKT
+461 NFYGVKLQQSSHDSISSL
-468 NNGQQTPDNRQV
+468 
-480 PFRLQTI
+480 PFRPQRI
-487 RPVETNDPQN
+487 RPVDTGDPQQD
-497 NANPAPVGRGLELY
+497 ANPAAVGRGLELY

-523 SQRVIELFGEDP
+523 SKRVIELFTPDP
-535 TQNSA
+535 SKVSA
-540 AILVRE
+540 AVLVRE
-546 NRQGRWLGE
+546 NRQGRWLAE
-555 ALTSVCKEHNITL
+555 ALEPICKEHQITL

-574 DRRSHVPQEILAL
+574 DRRSQIPQEILAL
-587 LQFCD
+587 MQFCD

-601 AALEA
+601 AALEV
-606 LVQRQL
+606 LVERQL

-624 PEEFLYPGPLAAPQ
+624 PEEFLYPGPLTPPQ
-638 PETVQKAARLCR
+638 SETVQKAAHLCR
-650 NLLRARLEL
+650 SLLRARLEL
-659 PLYQLISFLALT
+659 PIYQLISFLALT

-693 AGNSSMGG
+693 AGNSSMGA

-706 SEIVSSERFEP
+706 SEIVSSERFEA
-717 VETEDSEE
+717 VETEDLEA
-725 RYTRRGQLTI
+725 RYTRNGQLTI

-771 LGDFTLSEV
+771 LGNFTLSEV
-780 ARAQIRAALH
+780 ARAQVRAALH
-790 GEFTIPDVTQA
+790 NESRIPEVSQA
-801 WEQAKHLKISEEYR
+801 WEVAKHLKTAEEYR

-822 RAKRLVWM
+822 RAKRLLWM

-836 PFTWSKPDNLQEQA
+836 PFTWSKPENLQEQA

-859 RQFPECVMNL
+859 RQFPECVLSL
-869 AVMAKQA
+869 ATVLN

>member
-1 MEVGGKLYP
+1 MLESNVTAT
-10 ASGVERDSCPPTL
+10 ASPSAQPSLVA
-23 GIGHRALV
+23 AL
-31 TLTHAP
+31 
-37 CPIPHAQKLHP
+37 Q
-48 ASGVEFFISAV
+48 
-59 LELKLLNIKISMS
+59 
-72 DTKFTAPVAQESLH
+72 
-86 LKLSERSP
+86 
-94 VFSLREKILAIRNS
+94 EKILDIRKT

-123 LAISAVPGAGKS
+123 LAVSAVPGAGKS

-146 ARQYERSSSRR
+146 ARQYQNATQSRPSARR

-164 TRSAAANIKAKIRK
+164 TRSAAANIKLKIRDYLK
-178 FLRDDLSLPQ
+178 KLSLPQ
-188 TGFFVYTLHGLA
+188 TGFAVYTLHGLA
-200 LNIASRHPDLS
+200 LNIANRHPDLS
-211 GLQLENVTLIT
+211 GLELENVTLIT
-222 PTQTHRFIRTA
+222 PNQSHRFIRTA
-233 VEQWIANNPGIY
+233 VEQWIANHPRLY
-245 LRLLEGHQFDG
+245 AQLLEGQQFDG

-271 VLPELANTV
+271 VLPDLATTV
-280 IHEAKSSGISPEKLR
+280 IHEAKSSGILPEKLR
-295 EWSKQTTDEYAIL
+295 QWSQQTTDAYEIL
-308 SVAAG
+308 TIAAG
-313 LYEQY
+313 LYEEY

-351 NQIFA
+351 SQVFA

-375 LASDGG
+375 LASHSEAGEQG
-381 YEGMNTDAMNR
+381 SRGAGEQGSRGAEENNFYPVPNPQSPVPTPQ
-392 VSTHSPLNLVRVGD
+392 SPIPSPHSPINLIRVGD

-421 YFRQF
+421 YFREF
-426 CEECDRIQRLAT
+426 CQQCDRSARLAT
-438 MDQAGRSTRI
+438 MDQAGRSTGMI
-448 IIEAANFALKWIN
+448 IAAANFALEWVNSFYGAK
-461 NQSLAKT
+461 NQKSPHL
-468 NNGQQTPDNRQV
+468 PS
-480 PFRLQTI
+480 PFSLQTI
-487 RPVETNDPQN
+487 RPVNQVDV
-497 NANPAPVGRGLELY
+497 NPAPVGRGLELY

-523 SQRVIELFGEDP
+523 GQRVIELLTEDFSK
-535 TQNSA
+535 SA
-540 AILVRE
+540 AVLVRE
-546 NRQGRWLGE
+546 NRQGRWLAE
-555 ALTSVCKEHNITL
+555 ALEPICQEHKITIF
-568 YDVGER
+568 DVGES

-601 AALEA
+601 AALEV

-638 PETVQKAARLCR
+638 PEPVQKASHLCR
-650 NLLRARLEL
+650 SLLRARLEL

-684 LAERVNQQI
+684 LSERVNKQI
-693 AGNSSMGG
+693 AGNNSMGA
-701 MLSAL
+701 MLAVL

-717 VETEDSEE
+717 VETEDAEA
-725 RYTRRGQLTI
+725 RYTRAGQITI

-741 KGLDWD
+741 KGLDWN
-747 YVFLPFLHENLI
+747 YVFIPFLHENLI

-790 GEFTIPDVTQA
+790 GEDSIPEVTQA
-801 WEQAKHLKISEEYR
+801 WEQAKHLKTAEEYR

-822 RAKRLVWM
+822 RAKQLLWM

-836 PFTWSKPDNLQEQA
+836 PFTWSKPENLQEQA
-850 PCPVFPALK
+850 ACPVFSALK
-859 RQFPECVMNL
+859 RQFPESGV
-869 AVMAKQA
+869 